1 MNSPITVASAK
12 LAERFFQELHDAT
25 ESLGAIAEQHGVAT
39 LVDLMY
45 LHNAI
50 LKNRLIDHEKGSASL
65 VLDVLKDLHSGA
77 TWRRYVHTNDGLAV
91 PPNTDGSEL
100 EPASGLDHYLMVIQ
114 SLDEAAPVLKG
125 PFLSEADRLN
135 AARSHE
141 EDDGSEDNL
150 YRLDV
155 PAGALISVT
164 GYTGADLEPELDP
177 VTAYLVEALNA
188 GETPIERLT
197 MPGCIPQ
204 FTVSFEGDELIY
216 TEDMHIRLT
225 EALFS
230 QLYLLDR
237 PASQVL
243 ATEETARNECPP
255 EQWVAEVNSGQ
266 TQLGY
271 FNWWL
276 DKIKSRRVDTYQQL
290 AAT

>member
-25 ESLGAIAEQHGVAT
+25 ESLGAIAEQHGIAT

-50 LKNRLIDHEKGSASL
+50 LKNRLIDHEKDSASS
-65 VLDVLKDLHSGA
+65 VLDILKDLHSGA
-77 TWRRYVHTNDGLAV
+77 TWRRYVHTEDGPAD
-91 PPNTDGSEL
+91 PPDTEGSAL
-100 EPASGLDHYLMVIQ
+100 EPASGIDHYLLVVRGDVEPELHGPYSSDGARVI
-114 SLDEAAPVLKG
+114 
-125 PFLSEADRLN
+125 
-135 AARSHE
+135 AARSHRE
-141 EDDGSEDNL
+141 EDGSEDGL

-155 PAGALISVT
+155 PVGAVVNVSSF
-164 GYTGADLEPELDP
+164 GGDELEPELDP